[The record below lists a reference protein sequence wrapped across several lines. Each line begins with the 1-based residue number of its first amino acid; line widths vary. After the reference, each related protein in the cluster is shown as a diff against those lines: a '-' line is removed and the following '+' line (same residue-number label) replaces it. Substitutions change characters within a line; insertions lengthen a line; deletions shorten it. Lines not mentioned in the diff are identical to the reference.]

1 MSEVES
7 QPEVTP
13 SSLLALAQTLSTED
27 QWTLLEDL
35 LAHLK
40 GAKPKKSRAAAKP
53 KVAKD
58 PDAPKRALSP
68 YMELLNKV
76 VWPVLKELSEK
87 TQDPEERKLLRVVGT
102 RTKVASALY
111 AKSKVV
117 ADHSQADIL
126 STYRSMFGGAVVEA
140 KAEPKAEEPKPKA
153 APKLKV
159 KVPEPEPEPE
169 ADEVQP
175 EEWEHDFGD
184 GSKAYERVV
193 HEGKSYVYDI
203 VTKEYLGAYNAKKNA
218 LDSSVPDILA

>member
-1 MSEVES
+1 MES
-7 QPEVTP
+7 TPEVTP

-40 GAKPKKSRAAAKP
+40 GGKPKKTRAAAKP
-53 KVAKD
+53 KD
-58 PDAPKRALSP
+58 PDAPKKPLSP

-76 VWPVLKELSEK
+76 VWPVLKDLSEK

-126 STYRSMFGGAVVEA
+126 STYRSMFGGAA
-140 KAEPKAEEPKPKA
+140 KPESKA
-153 APKLKV
+153 APKV
-159 KVPEPEPEPE
+159 KAPEPEPESE
-169 ADEVQP
+169 AEAEEVKP

-203 VTKEYLGAYNAKKNA
+203 VTKEYLGAYNPKKNA
-218 LDSSVPDILA
+218 LDSSVPDILAQ